1 MKEEIFGPILPII
14 SYQTIE
20 EAITLINSRDKP
32 LAIYYFGSVWNSNL
46 TRLEKETSSGALV
59 TNESLF

>member
-1 MKEEIFGPILPII
+1 MKEEIFGPILPVI

-32 LAIYYFGSVWNSNL
+32 LAIYYFGSVWSSNL